1 MTANRISGL
10 VVLLFALA
18 LYFLIIPAHTETV
31 GSGWLKPDTL
41 PLVAACALGF
51 LGLAQIYRA
60 RGDTSIGTTAL
71 ALMSLFGFVIGG
83 IPAIALFMALSG
95 ERRALLIGATSLA
108 VPVMIWFFIVE
119 LLGRSLP

>member
-71 ALMSLFGFVIGG
+71 AL
-83 IPAIALFMALSG
+83 
-95 ERRALLIGATSLA
+95 A